1 MFKIRVVSSTYRARN
16 LVGTSANREFR
27 RELRTKIHDKTGLGF
42 NRMKC
47 AYFFA
52 GKQIEDGQTLDHYG
66 IVQHSTVLFVLRL
79 PGGGCVLPAS
89 PGVQFNFVDV
99 DNTGGLKRRQWSISL
114 HLHGELPSMA
124 YALRECARTASVR
137 RMERE

>member
-1 MFKIRVVSSTYRARN
+1 M
-16 LVGTSANREFR
+16 
-27 RELRTKIHDKTGLGF
+27 TKQGF

-66 IVQHSTVLFVLRL
+66 IVQHSTVLVVPRL
-79 PGGGCVLPAS
+79 PGGGCCVLPAS
-89 PGVQFNFVDV
+89 PGVQFVDV
-99 DNTGGLKRRQWSISL
+99 DNTGGLRGGSGVSL